1 MTTYICGTCKGW
13 VNPAWSRGDGE
24 YRHCEC
30 KKPKKMKNNTQQ
42 TQNIPTAEYLLWG
55 GKFIQREHTEP
66 NWHVPMGV
74 IYAAMI
80 EFAQLHVKAQ
90 REAIINEI
98 ESDFWDGNPVS
109 ILNAY
114 PESNIK

>member
-42 TQNIPTAEYLLWG
+42 TQDIPTSKEMMKKYTGRFLVTSG
-55 GKFIQREHTEP
+55 TRTVEE
-66 NWHVPMGV
+66 M
-74 IYAAMI
+74 MI

>member
-42 TQNIPTAEYLLWG
+42 TQDIPTALDFY
-55 GKFIQREHTEP
+55 RS
-66 NWHVPMGV
+66 HVENPAKAWSIEM
-74 IYAAMI
+74 AMK